1 MSLSR
6 TLKGAALVAAL
17 LVPALAV
24 AQQRPLPMKLAPR
37 PTEAAITVGDLMT
50 RLYQFADDSMGGR
63 ATGTVYHEK
72 ATSYIAAEAQR
83 LGLRPAGDNGTYF
96 QDLPMFRRGFA
107 PGGTVAAGGRTF
119 RMGQD
124 FAPLLAR
131 GSSARPLAS
140 AEVIV
145 GGVHGDSSTWIS
157 AEQARGKVVVLRP
170 NPRVLQLNM
179 RFLAVSADSRFAGA
193 AAVVV
198 PAWEQLAAPF
208 RSSLSQPSLSMGDAP
223 SAQLPPTLIA
233 SNAMVE
239 ALLAGAGSEVRAD
252 LRFQSERAPA
262 RNVVAILPGSDP
274 ALRGQYVALGAHNDH
289 DPLVPQPV
297 DHDSLRVMNA
307 MRAKLTNALPEG
319 QRPSPAQ
326 LAALKVNVDSLRA
339 LRPARPDSIKN
350 GADDDGSGTVALLE
364 IAEALASAPVKPK
377 RSVLFVWHAAEE
389 IGLLGAA
396 HYTDHPTVPLD
407 SIVAQLNMDMVGR
420 GGSDDIK
427 DGGAQYLQLVGSRRL
442 SRELGDLVE
451 AVNSSRARPFRFD
464 YSYDADGH
472 RERIYCRSDHAMY
485 ARHGIPVTFFHTGL
499 HLDYHQVTD
508 EPQYIEYDKMAE
520 ISRFIL
526 DIAKELG
533 DRSTRPKLDG
543 AKPDPTAACRQ

>member
-1 MSLSR
+1 MSLIR
-6 TLKGAALVAAL
+6 TLQGMALAAAL
-17 LVPALAV
+17 LVPSLAM

-37 PTEAAITVGDLMT
+37 PTEAAITEGDLMT

-72 ATSYIAAEAQR
+72 ATAYIAAEAQR

-107 PGGTVAAGGRTF
+107 SGGTVTVGGRTF

-124 FAPLLAR
+124 FAPLIAR
-131 GSSARPLAS
+131 GSAARTFSSAD
-140 AEVIV
+140 VII
-145 GGVHGDSSTWIS
+145 GGTHGDSSTWIT
-157 AEQARGKVVVLRP
+157 ADQARGKVVVLRP
-170 NPRVLQLNM
+170 SARVLQLNM
-179 RFLAVSADSRFAGA
+179 RFLAVSADSRFADA
-193 AAVVV
+193 AALVV

-208 RSSLSQPSLSMGDAP
+208 RASLSQPSLSMGDRPTAE
-223 SAQLPPTLIA
+223 LPPTLIA
-233 SNAMVE
+233 SGAMVE
-239 ALLAGAGSEVRAD
+239 ALVASADSEIQAS

-289 DPLVPQPV
+289 DPIVPQPV
-297 DHDSLRVMNA
+297 DHDSLRAMAA
-307 MRAKLTNALPEG
+307 MRARLTSTLPEG

-326 LAALKVNVDSLRA
+326 LAGLRVNMDSLRA
-339 LRPARPDSIKN
+339 IRPARPDSIKN

-364 IAEALASAPVKPK
+364 LAEAFATAPAKPK
-377 RSVLFVWHAAEE
+377 RSMLFVWHAAEE

-396 HYTDHPTVPLD
+396 HFTDNPTVPLD

-420 GGSDDIK
+420 GGTDDIK

-451 AVNSSRARPFRFD
+451 AVNARRAQPFRFD

-508 EPQYIEYDKMAE
+508 EPQYIEYGKMAE
-520 ISRFIL
+520 ISRFIY
-526 DIAKELG
+526 DIATELG
-533 DRSTRPKLDG
+533 NNPSRPKLDG
-543 AKPDPTAACRQ
+543 PKPDRGAACRQ

>member
-1 MSLSR
+1 MSLMR
-6 TLKGAALVAAL
+6 FLPGTALAAAL
-17 LVPALAV
+17 LVPTLAV

-37 PTEAAITVGDLMT
+37 PTEPAITVGDLMT

-72 ATSYIAAEAQR
+72 ATAYLAAEAQR
-83 LGLRPAGDNGTYF
+83 LGLRPAGDNGSYF

-107 PGGTVAAGGRTF
+107 TGGSVTAGGRTF

-124 FAPLLAR
+124 FAPMIAR
-131 GSSARPLAS
+131 GSAARPLTA
-140 AEVIV
+140 APVII
-145 GGVHGDSSTWIS
+145 GGTHGDSSTWIT

-179 RFLAVSADSRFAGA
+179 RFLAVGADSRFAGA
-193 AAVVV
+193 AALVV

-208 RSSLSQPSLSMGDAP
+208 RSSLSQPALSMGEAP
-223 SAQLPPTLIA
+223 STQLPPTLIA
-233 SNAMVE
+233 SQAMVE
-239 ALLAGAGSEVRAD
+239 TLLASTEIQAD

-274 ALRGQYVALGAHNDH
+274 ALRGQYVALGAHSDH

-297 DHDSLRVMNA
+297 DHDSLRAMNA
-307 MRAKLTNALPEG
+307 LRAKLTNALPEG

-326 LAALKVNVDSLRA
+326 LAALHVNVDSLRA

-350 GADDDGSGTVALLE
+350 GADDDGSGSVALLE
-364 IAEALASAPVKPK
+364 IAEALATAPVKPK

-420 GGSDDIK
+420 GGRDDIK

-451 AVNSSRARPFRFD
+451 AVNARRARPFRFD

-472 RERIYCRSDHAMY
+472 PVRIYCRSDHAMY

-520 ISRFIL
+520 VARFIHDVAL
-526 DIAKELG
+526 ELG
-533 DRSTRPKLDG
+533 NRATRPTLDG
-543 AKPDPTAACRQ
+543 PKPDPAASCRQ